1 MTSDDFTEATAVA
14 SSIRWHVKGAGKWL
28 SSPAL
33 MKNTIVH
40 HEGAS
45 SLEAA
50 VNKVKLSG
58 SIIKIGL
65 DVHARLYVAVAQ
77 YDCLLPKPARRLA
90 PLEFVPW
97 VKQLLRAGHTV
108 HVVYEACGFG
118 FNLYRQLKAAGA
130 HCYVIAP
137 RKLDEQSTRVKTDP
151 RDATTLCQRLS
162 RYVEGNT
169 RELAVI
175 RVPTEAEEEAR
186 HVSRQREQLVRLRQ
200 KLEAQ
205 GRSLLVSHALPS
217 PAHWW
222 KNQTWSRLVKYLP
235 GWICIRLEVF
245 RPGLLALEQ
254 QIIALSAQLEASA
267 PADVPAGVG
276 RLTTVM
282 MSREIC
288 SWERFANR
296 RAISSYTGLCPGE
309 HTSGTKRVPGSV
321 TKRGN
326 PRLRAALV
334 ECAWRMVRFQPNY
347 PPVKKRL
354 AILAKGARA
363 TGAQRKKAIVAV
375 ARHLA
380 VDLWRIHTARCSAA
394 QLGLNSAQTL
404 IVRGE
409 QKRAPLA

>member
-1 MTSDDFTEATAVA
+1 
-14 SSIRWHVKGAGKWL
+14 
-28 SSPAL
+28 

-40 HEGAS
+40 HEGAA

-50 VNKVKLSG
+50 GTNVKLSR
-58 SIIKIGL
+58 SVIKIGL
-65 DVHARLYVAVAQ
+65 DVHARLYVAVVQ
-77 YDCLLPKPARRLA
+77 YDQLLPKPARRLT
-90 PLEFVPW
+90 PPEFLPW
-97 VKQLLRAGHTV
+97 VEQLLRAGHTV

-118 FNLYRQLKAAGA
+118 FGLYRELKAAGA
-130 HCYVIAP
+130 QCYVIAP
-137 RKLDEQSTRVKTDP
+137 RKLDEEHTRVKTDP

-162 RYVEGNT
+162 RYLDGNT

-175 RVPTEAEEEAR
+175 RVPTEAEEQAR
-186 HVSRQREQLVRLRQ
+186 HLSRQREQLVRHRH

-205 GRSLLVSHALPS
+205 GRSLLVNHSLPA

-222 KNQTWSRLVKYLP
+222 KNQTWSRLAKHLP
-235 GWICIRLEVF
+235 AWLCVRLEVY
-245 RPGLLALEQ
+245 RPVLLGLDQ
-254 QIIALSAQLEASA
+254 QISVLSVELQAAA

-276 RLTTVM
+276 KLSTVVM
-282 MSREIC
+282 THEIC
-288 SWERFANR
+288 SWERFSNR

-309 HTSGTKRVPGSV
+309 HSSGSKRVPGSV

-326 PRLRAALV
+326 PRLRSALV

-375 ARHLA
+375 ARQLA

-394 QLGLNSAQTL
+394 QLGLNNAETL
-404 IVRGE
+404 PVRGE
-409 QKRAPLA
+409 QVVEC

>member
-1 MTSDDFTEATAVA
+1 
-14 SSIRWHVKGAGKWL
+14 
-28 SSPAL
+28 

-40 HEGAS
+40 HEGAA
-45 SLEAA
+45 SLEVAG
-50 VNKVKLSG
+50 KRIKLSG

-65 DVHARLYVAVAQ
+65 DIHARIYVAVAQ
-77 YDCLLPKPARRLA
+77 YDHLLPKPARRLA
-90 PLEFVPW
+90 PSEFVPW
-97 VKQLLRAGHTV
+97 VQALLRAGHTV

-118 FNLYRQLKAAGA
+118 FGLYRQLKSAGA

-169 RELAVI
+169 GELAVI
-175 RVPTEAEEEAR
+175 RVPTEAEEQAR

-205 GRSLLVSHALPS
+205 GRSLLVSQALPS

-222 KNQTWSRLVKYLP
+222 KNQTWSRLVKLLP
-235 GWICIRLEVF
+235 AWISLRLEVH
-245 RPGLLALEQ
+245 RPALLALQQ
-254 QIIALSAQLEASA
+254 QISLLSAQLEAAA
-267 PADVPAGVG
+267 PADIPAGLG
-276 RLTTVM
+276 KLTTVVIT
-282 MSREIC
+282 REIC
-288 SWERFANR
+288 SWKRFTNR
-296 RAISSYTGLCPGE
+296 RALSSYTGLCPGE

-394 QLGLNSAQTL
+394 QLGLQHAETL
-404 IVRGE
+404 VVRGE
-409 QKRAPLA
+409 HKTQINAF

>member
-1 MTSDDFTEATAVA
+1 ME
-14 SSIRWHVKGAGKWL
+14 
-28 SSPAL
+28 
-33 MKNTIVH
+33 NTIVH